1 MRRAAS
7 ESAAAPVSHNAAGPV
22 ELNDVCRTKLKLPY
36 QTDSDAALLPNL
48 IHQLGSAHEWSG
60 VWIRPKFGPRQT
72 HSVSENAISSSCAV
86 QFRRSFI
93 LPSRVIVK
101 IYRFKRDNFLSE
113 NVIFESKTF
122 LPNAQHSI
130 SLLDVRLVEKLG
142 HLPPDR

>member
-60 VWIRPKFGPRQT
+60 VWIRPKSPRT
-72 HSVSENAISSSCAV
+72 IYRSSDFSLSLISSCNITGEV
-86 QFRRSFI
+86 NMLR
-93 LPSRVIVK
+93 
-101 IYRFKRDNFLSE
+101 
-113 NVIFESKTF
+113 FESF
-122 LPNAQHSI
+122 ASRI
-130 SLLDVRLVEKLG
+130 LLHYLEKRKRKQGNSSQATLIQPI
-142 HLPPDR
+142 HLFQIKS

>member
-60 VWIRPKFGPRQT
+60 VWIRPKTQNNN
-72 HSVSENAISSSCAV
+72 SVKHEI
-86 QFRRSFI
+86 I
-93 LPSRVIVK
+93 
-101 IYRFKRDNFLSE
+101 
-113 NVIFESKTF
+113 
-122 LPNAQHSI
+122 
-130 SLLDVRLVEKLG
+130 
-142 HLPPDR
+142 